1 MYKKFIRPILFLI
14 NPEKTHDIIFFFIKI
29 FFKIPLV
36 KFFVYKIYSNEDE
49 RLNIELFDLIIFAP
63 FGPLVTTA
71 ISTIELIFSCACP
84 FKRAS
89 IS

>member
-1 MYKKFIRPILFLI
+1 MSR
-14 NPEKTHDIIFFFIKI
+14 T
-29 FFKIPLV
+29 
-36 KFFVYKIYSNEDE
+36 SNTSIGGM
-49 RLNIELFDLIIFAP
+49 NIELFDLIIFAP

-71 ISTIELIFSCACP
+71 ISAIELIFSCAFP